1 MEIEAEIAEQI
12 ALRRMR
18 WQRGIDIGLLVLR
31 AHAVDTFESVRAI
44 STTVMAPSFPS
55 VVSLGRNVPPAN
67 GREGWISGIV
77 RVNRPCS
84 YRAGRVPQEHRSRT
98 FGKGRHMASPQ
109 VQEIINQMGSAIGA
123 NSGLG
128 GTLKFDFGEPGSVY
142 VDGKST
148 PNTVS
153 DGEGKTAD
161 CTISVTLDTFE
172 KMVKGELDGTSA
184 FMQGKLRVA
193 GDMGLAMK
201 LGPVLQKARG

>member
-1 MEIEAEIAEQI
+1 MSSA
-12 ALRRMR
+12 
-18 WQRGIDIGLLVLR
+18 
-31 AHAVDTFESVRAI
+31 
-44 STTVMAPSFPS
+44 
-55 VVSLGRNVPPAN
+55 
-67 GREGWISGIV
+67 
-77 RVNRPCS
+77 
-84 YRAGRVPQEHRSRT
+84 
-98 FGKGRHMASPQ
+98 Q
-109 VQEIINQMGSAIGA
+109 VQQIISQMSGAIGS

-128 GTLKFDFGEPGSVY
+128 GTLKFDFGDAGSVLI
-142 VDGKST
+142 DGKSS

-153 DGEGKTAD
+153 DGTGKPAD